1 MPSSSVSVRRSNRVW
16 RFVLLAIAIAC
27 GTTPGADVIDRVLA
41 TVEGR
46 VITLS
51 DVRIVRTLG
60 LVAVPAGADPD
71 KVTLNALIDRL
82 LVLEEVERYAPPE
95 PDSGAVEQRVGA
107 VRARFASPA
116 DYTHALEQLGTNS
129 LFVTQW
135 ARNDLRIA
143 SYLDQRFAGAAE
155 PNDEELENYRRQHA
169 SEFARSG
176 QQVDEVQL
184 LNDARAR
191 VTSERRQAL
200 VKEWIDGLRARGEV
214 SLTSSH

>member
-1 MPSSSVSVRRSNRVW
+1 MRSSSVWVRRSDAVRVI
-16 RFVLLAIAIAC
+16 VLLAFAAFW
-27 GTTPGADVIDRVLA
+27 GASAGAEVIDRVLA

-51 DVRIVRTLG
+51 DVRIVTTLG
-60 LVAVPAGADPD
+60 LVAVPEGGDPD

-82 LVLEEVERYAPPE
+82 LILEEVERYAPPE
-95 PDSGAVEQRVGA
+95 PDGAAIEQRAEA

-116 DYTHALEQLGTNS
+116 DYAHALERLGTNTV
-129 LFVTQW
+129 FVTQW
-135 ARNDLRIA
+135 VRNELRIA

-169 SEFARSG
+169 AEFARNG

-184 LNDARAR
+184 LNAARAR
-191 VTSERRQAL
+191 VTAERRQAL
-200 VKEWIDGLRARGEV
+200 VKEWIEGLRARTDV
-214 SLTSSH
+214 SVTVPH

>member
-1 MPSSSVSVRRSNRVW
+1 MRSSSVWVRRSDCVRRV
-16 RFVLLAIAIAC
+16 VLLAIAIAC
-27 GTTPGADVIDRVLA
+27 GATLGADVIDRVLA

-51 DVRIVRTLG
+51 DVRIVKTLG
-60 LVAVPAGADPD
+60 LVTVPAGADPD
-71 KVTLNALIDRL
+71 TVTLNALIDRL

-95 PDSGAVEQRVGA
+95 PDSSAVEQHVAA
-107 VRARFASPA
+107 VRARFGAP
-116 DYTHALEQLGTNS
+116 DDFTRALERLGTNP

-169 SEFARSG
+169 AEFAQRG
-176 QQVDEVQL
+176 RQVDEVQL
-184 LNDARAR
+184 LNEARTR
-191 VTSERRQAL
+191 VTAERRQAL
-200 VKEWIDGLRARGEV
+200 VKDWIDGLRARGEV
-214 SLTSSH
+214 SVTAPH